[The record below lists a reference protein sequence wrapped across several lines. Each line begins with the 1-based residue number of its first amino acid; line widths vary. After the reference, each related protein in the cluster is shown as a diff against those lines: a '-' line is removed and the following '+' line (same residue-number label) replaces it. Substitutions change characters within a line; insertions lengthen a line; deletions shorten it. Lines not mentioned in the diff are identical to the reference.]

1 MLDFTKTIE
10 ELKKDTK
17 DNEVILKGVGE
28 DVGVTYYIDDDTASQ
43 IKAILDKASA
53 AHLWVCGDGR
63 KTAKKMADK
72 VISKDGVFEY
82 RPVTTTLNTTA
93 YQIRIVPTVSGEE
106 LDGTYASEMTKKVR
120 GTAGV
125 VDFSYI
131 ATNGKTYRGRGVTDE
146 KTAKKIVD
154 ALNKSIGK

>member
-1 MLDFTKTIE
+1 MLDFSKE
-10 ELKKDTK
+10 FKELEKNVK

-43 IKAILDKASA
+43 IKAILDKASTA
-53 AHLWVCGDGR
+53 RLWVCGDGR
-63 KTAKKMADK
+63 KTAKKMANK
-72 VISKDGVFEY
+72 ITSKDGVFEY

-120 GTAGV
+120 GMTGV
-125 VDFSYI
+125 VDFNYI
-131 ATNGKTYRGRGVTDE
+131 AKNGRTYRGRGVTDE

-154 ALNKSIGK
+154 TLNKSIGK